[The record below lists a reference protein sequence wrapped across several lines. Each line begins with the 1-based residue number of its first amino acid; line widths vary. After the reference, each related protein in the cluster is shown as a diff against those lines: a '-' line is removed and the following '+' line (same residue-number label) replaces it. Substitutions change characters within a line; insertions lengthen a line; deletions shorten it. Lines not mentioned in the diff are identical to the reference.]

1 MRDISW
7 NPWHGCHPF
16 SAGCRNCFMRRADLR
31 HGRNPD
37 EITRSKTMFNLP
49 LKKKRDGSWK
59 VPSGSQMSVCF
70 NSDFFLE
77 DADAWR
83 QEAWDIMRQRPD
95 VRFLIPTKRIHR
107 IRDCLPPDWHGGW
120 PHISIAVSVENQTAA
135 RQRLDLFLTI
145 PCQHRLIFAAP
156 LLEELDLYP
165 WLKTGGFQ
173 LVSVAGESGLEARPC
188 DFDWMEKIY
197 LDCRKTRTP
206 FAIHQTGRYFIRN
219 GHLYTIRKKDQ
230 FQQAHKA
237 HSWLRQQHRLRQ
249 TSLFEKME

>member
-1 MRDISW
+1 
-7 NPWHGCHPF
+7 
-16 SAGCRNCFMRRADLR
+16 MRRADLR

-77 DADAWR
+77 DADAWC

-237 HSWLRQQHRLRQ
+237 HSWLRQKHRLRQ

>member
-1 MRDISW
+1 M
-7 NPWHGCHPF
+7 
-16 SAGCRNCFMRRADLR
+16 
-31 HGRNPD
+31 
-37 EITRSKTMFNLP
+37 
-49 LKKKRDGSWK
+49 
-59 VPSGSQMSVCF
+59 PSGSQISVCF

-188 DFDWMEKIY
+188 DFEWMEKIY
-197 LDCRKTRTP
+197 LVCRKTRTP